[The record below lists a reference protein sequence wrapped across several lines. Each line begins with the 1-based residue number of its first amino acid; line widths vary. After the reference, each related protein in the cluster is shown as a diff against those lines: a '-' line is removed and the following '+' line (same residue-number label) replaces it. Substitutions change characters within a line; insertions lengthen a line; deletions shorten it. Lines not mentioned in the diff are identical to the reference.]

1 MNTRIIA
8 LAGFTTALL
17 LAALPALAGPAIAP
31 PGAQLLV
38 RPDIRTVT
46 DKVMPPIPSPG
57 ADEAVPNPD
66 DADAPAAPATPDAQP
81 ATPDVANEP
90 IPEVEYDFSK
100 LPPPVKRLRDQLKE
114 AAATGDI
121 TKLKPIIEANGEPPQ
136 FSFNDIGDPID
147 YLKSLSG
154 DPEGREILAILT
166 EVLDAGYVHA
176 DAGTP
181 DEMYI
186 WPYFARYPVDKLTP
200 PQLVELFK
208 LIYAGDYEDMKNDGN
223 YLFYRVGITPKGEW
237 KYFIAGD

>member
-1 MNTRIIA
+1 MNTRTIA

-31 PGAQLLV
+31 PGAQVLV
-38 RPDIRTVT
+38 RPDIQAVT

-66 DADAPAAPATPDAQP
+66 DADAPAAPAAPDAQP

-100 LPPPVKRLRDQLKE
+100 LPAPVKRLRDQLKE

-136 FSFNDIGDPID
+136 FSFNDIGDPIE

-154 DPEGREILAILT
+154 DPDGREILAILT

-176 DAGTP
+176 DADTP

-223 YLFYRVGITPKGEW
+223 YLFYRVGITPKGVW
-237 KYFIAGD
+237 KYFISGD

>member
-1 MNTRIIA
+1 M
-8 LAGFTTALL
+8 LAGLAVGLL
-17 LAALPALAGPAIAP
+17 FALPALAGPGVSL
-31 PGAQLLV
+31 PGAFPLV
-38 RPDIRTVT
+38 RPAAITVA
-46 DKVMPPIPSPG
+46 DKVMPQIPAPG
-57 ADEAVPNPD
+57 ADEPAPNPD
-66 DADAPAAPATPDAQP
+66 DADSPPAPNTPDTTATPP
-81 ATPDVANEP
+81 APTDEAV
-90 IPEVEYDFSK
+90 PEVEYDFSK

-121 TKLKPIIEANGEPPQ
+121 GKLKPIIEANGEAPQ
-136 FSFNDIGDPID
+136 FSFNDIGDPIE

-154 DPEGREILAILT
+154 DPDGREILAILI

-181 DEMYI
+181 DEMFI

-208 LIYAGDYEDMKNDGN
+208 LIYAGDYEDMKADGN
-223 YLFYRVGITPKGEW
+223 YLFYRVGITPTGVW